1 MTLKIIAAALI
12 LIIFLFVFIRML
24 PKNDNLHK
32 NLRSQAVIPIL
43 VISGALVLISAF
55 FLGREII
62 YNSTGPLHND
72 SASKKPAK
80 SPQDAVAE
88 EPPQDEN
95 DSADML
101 VITVSLDKTI
111 IDDKE
116 YSSPRD
122 ASGVI
127 SDALAGGKGIRLI
140 DDYALAATYNDLMD
154 MLLGMNINRSNIE
167 EIKTP

>member
-24 PKNDNLHK
+24 PKNDSLHK
-32 NLRSQAVIPIL
+32 NLRPQAVIPIL
-43 VISGALVLISAF
+43 VISGALVLISAI

-62 YNSTGPLHND
+62 LNSTGPLHND
-72 SASKKPAK
+72 SASEKPAAPAQETK
-80 SPQDAVAE
+80 DEGSSEAE
-88 EPPQDEN
+88 N
-95 DSADML
+95 SSNHML
-101 VITVSLDKTI
+101 VITVSLDKII

-116 YSSPRD
+116 YSSPEDAADVIRD
-122 ASGVI
+122 AMAS
-127 SDALAGGKGIRLI
+127 GKGIRVI

-154 MLLGMNINRSNIE
+154 MLLGMNIKRADIE